1 MYLSGLKLNQP
12 IKGFKKLDLR
22 GLGSVVLLAGKN
34 GSGKSRLLKL
44 LTQYQKVQDK
54 NQKGEYL
61 SDEEKE
67 ILDYVQPELMGK
79 DGQKIEIKEYTKIN
93 FLNYSQYDV
102 PLQSP
107 DRFPTYV
114 ISKAKENLAKCDF
127 EESALD
133 ALLYLKYLIKHYR
146 YDPDS
151 DEENDLNALNE
162 LLEALLGQQLT
173 SLDGE
178 PSMFGL
184 PLNEMQLSPGQQ
196 YLLRMCIALHCN
208 KVKNNSIL
216 LLDEPETHLHPDALL
231 NLIYQLQTRF
241 QLDQIWIAT
250 HSVALLSRFNT
261 SDIWHMTEQT
271 AKKLG
276 SKSGPLMESL
286 LGELSQRVQLQDF
299 IGAPVSFACNEFAY
313 ECLWEPPTVPYKR
326 GDPQVTTTLKAVLDD
341 PSTQHEEVLQTGTT
355 VVVDFGVGQGRFLEG
370 VGMDHR
376 EQLSRL
382 DYYAYDKFDTD
393 KETCQAI
400 MCKYNIDK
408 TRYYNYSDIQAL
420 REELKIKGGATH
432 VLMIN
437 VLHEIPPKEWPETF
451 ATIASFLRNDGKL
464 ILVETEELR
473 YGEKPYMD
481 GFLVVQEPAVKLLL
495 NEIDVR
501 CDHCEHPYERVVRYQ
516 IPKKML
522 LNVDSASVDAA
533 VEEIG
538 RISLEKIYQLRRENN
553 RSKQWLLGVQLAFWT
568 HQYANVQL
576 FCIPQWKSKNLMQK
590 TPKKLLL

>member
-1 MYLSGLKLNQP
+1 M
-12 IKGFKKLDLR
+12 
-22 GLGSVVLLAGKN
+22 VLLAGKN

-576 FCIPQWKSKNLMQK
+576 FLHSPMEEQKFNAKNA
-590 TPKKLLL
+590 

>member
-276 SKSGPLMESL
+276 SKSGPLMGSL

-576 FCIPQWKSKNLMQK
+576 FLHSPMEEQKFNAKNA
-590 TPKKLLL
+590 

>member
-22 GLGSVVLLAGKN
+22 GLGSVVLPAGKN

-576 FCIPQWKSKNLMQK
+576 FLHSPMEEQKFNAKNA
-590 TPKKLLL
+590 

>member
-313 ECLWEPPTVPYKR
+313 ECLWDPPTVPYKR

-516 IPKKML
+516 IPKKCYSMWTLLQSML
-522 LNVDSASVDAA
+522 L
-533 VEEIG
+533 
-538 RISLEKIYQLRRENN
+538 
-553 RSKQWLLGVQLAFWT
+553 
-568 HQYANVQL
+568 
-576 FCIPQWKSKNLMQK
+576 
-590 TPKKLLL
+590 